1 MIHGFEVQ
9 CAQAREQTLVV
20 KGRGGEP
27 TDSRDFIRLVRI
39 DFVFEKV
46 PVPPV
51 LVVGVV
57 IVHAGTDVLTTDQF
71 HVEASLSLA
80 PENLDSAGQNDD
92 QAVPS
97 VDRLGHDATEIRRLP
112 ALDVADHQTFGL
124 IRLRPGWVGESM
136 HNLGRCDVQ
145 LSDCRFVP
153 VLVGQNSLVSAP
165 IEVMLTTTL

>member
-9 CAQAREQTLVV
+9 CAQAREQALVV
-20 KGRGGEP
+20 KGRGGES
-27 TDSRDFIRLVRI
+27 TDSRDFIGLVRI

-57 IVHAGTDVLTTDQF
+57 VVHTGTDVLTTDQF

-80 PENLDSAGQNDD
+80 PENLDRAGQHDD

-97 VDRLGHDATEIRRLP
+97 VDRLGHHAAEIRRLP

-124 IRLRPGWVGESM
+124 IRLGPRRIRKPV
-136 HNLGRCDVQ
+136 HNLSGCNVQ
-145 LSDCRFVP
+145 LSDCRLVP
-153 VLVGQNSLVSAP
+153 VLVG
-165 IEVMLTTTL
+165 